1 MTHCLNLCLQ
11 DSSRNCCCIRDA
23 LDLTSELNSLVR
35 ASPKHLALFYQLKN
49 DLSYNTPGLKLL
61 CPTRW
66 TVHTAALDAIIKNYE
81 VICSELE
88 QVSKDSCGEPSRETS
103 GLLALMEKF
112 STHYG
117 LKLSFLVF
125 SATEKLSKSLQSSSI
140 TAQEAYAAVK
150 VAVTCINRK
159 NILFIK
165 FYCCMHTSQI
175 D

>member
-1 MTHCLNLCLQ
+1 MKIDKSYTTNTKKRIAHIHDYHYHVHCMTHCLNLCLQ

-23 LDLTSELNSLVR
+23 LNLTSELNSLVR

-66 TVHTAALDAIIKNYE
+66 TVHTAALDAVIKNYE

-88 QVSKDSCGEPSRETS
+88 QVSKDSCGEPSRETL

-112 STHYG
+112 QPIMG
-117 LKLSFLVF
+117 
-125 SATEKLSKSLQSSSI
+125 
-140 TAQEAYAAVK
+140 
-150 VAVTCINRK
+150 
-159 NILFIK
+159 
-165 FYCCMHTSQI
+165 
-175 D
+175 